1 MCLRACD
8 GGWVSAAWQRSDSE
22 LGAENRLALCSAPCP
37 SSRCVSLSLCLFYSF
52 CLSLSLFKS
61 GWAGSV
67 TYREEREGVC
77 EQTSEEYRLQKL
89 ALFLSFTLSLIIL
102 DKKGA
107 KLSSSC

>member
-1 MCLRACD
+1 MNWELKTDSLSVLLR
-8 GGWVSAAWQRSDSE
+8 VPP
-22 LGAENRLALCSAPCP
+22 LA
-37 SSRCVSLSLCLFYSF
+37 VSLSLSLLLFLS
-52 CLSLSLFKS
+52 LSLSLFKS

-102 DKKGA
+102 DKKRCKA
-107 KLSSSC
+107 QL

>member
-37 SSRCVSLSLCLFYSF
+37 SSRC
-52 CLSLSLFKS
+52 LSLSLFKS

-77 EQTSEEYRLQKL
+77 EQTEEYRLQKL

>member
-1 MCLRACD
+1 MNWELKTDSLSVLLR
-8 GGWVSAAWQRSDSE
+8 VPP
-22 LGAENRLALCSAPCP
+22 LA
-37 SSRCVSLSLCLFYSF
+37 VSLSLSVSSTLSV
-52 CLSLSLFKS
+52 SLSLFKS

-77 EQTSEEYRLQKL
+77 EQTEEYRLQKL

>member
-1 MCLRACD
+1 MNWELKTDSLSVLLR
-8 GGWVSAAWQRSDSE
+8 VPP
-22 LGAENRLALCSAPCP
+22 LA
-37 SSRCVSLSLCLFYSF
+37 VSLSLSVSSTLSV
-52 CLSLSLFKS
+52 SLSLFKS